1 MKMLKSLVVSLVVL
15 FSLFSLSVKSQVLTF
30 DTTVTDETYADL
42 DDYVEL
48 QTSDIVANDTL
59 FNMVVYYGPTTYK
72 YCGIIN
78 SVDSNN
84 VVLKFYMESNYPGG
98 LKNYITLTGY
108 DPNVDGPYFISDNSN
123 GFRDSTWTDANGVDW
138 NIYSKTMTYSTN
150 TLIDFNTL
158 TIKSTDLKFS
168 FKFNT
173 PIPDG
178 FNDFFATNK
187 PEFKVYPNPC
197 ENTLNIEAD
206 GLKRLFDTSGRLLME
221 TKSNKI
227 DMSSFEVGMYFVE
240 LDGVRVKVM
249 KK

>member
-30 DTTVTDETYADL
+30 DTTIVNSHSSSLGDYELSTDNIN
-42 DDYVEL
+42 V
-48 QTSDIVANDTL
+48 NDTL
-59 FNMVVYYGPTTYK
+59 FKVNVYYSSFIYK

-78 SVDSNN
+78 SVDDNN
-84 VVLKFYMESNYPGG
+84 VVLKFYMESNYPGY
-98 LKNYITLTGY
+98 LEDHVTLTGY
-108 DPNVDGPYFISDNSN
+108 DPNVDGPYFISDNTS
-123 GFRDSTWTDANGVDW
+123 GAHDSSWTDANDVHW
-138 NIYSKTMTYSTN
+138 KVYSKTMTYSTN